1 MPRRTVAGTGLT
13 YHLVAFDRDGR
24 ERSDDPDGTMSRR
37 AAQTLADEPVT
48 DVFVFSHGW
57 QGDVP
62 AAVGQ
67 YDAWTGTMAAAQA
80 DVERARRVR
89 PGFRPLL
96 IGLHWPSLAW
106 GEEELGGWGGAAAS
120 FSLEAGGAA
129 APATGPTSPMA
140 EWVDAYAARLGDTP
154 ETRAALETI
163 VAAAQ
168 ADVAPPTLP
177 PEVRRA
183 VEVLNREADLGS
195 AGPGGAPG
203 DDRQTSDPEA
213 LYQAVL
219 EDEGVSFAP
228 GWLGGLLTLPRLLS
242 FWKMKDLA
250 RRFGETGASGLLG
263 DLRRAAGSG
272 RDVRFHVMGHSFGCI
287 VASAAVAG
295 PPGGAPPPP
304 VDSLVLVQG
313 AMSLWSFCTSIPS
326 SPDQRGY
333 FSSVLAE
340 HKVRGPVVVT
350 TTVYDSA
357 VGRCYPLGAGARQQ
371 VSFAPG
377 ELPTYGAVG
386 TFGVRGPGPVVVDL
400 ELGPP
405 DAAYAFAPGKVYN
418 LECSGVIKRGGPP
431 SGAHGDFLHP
441 EVAHAVWSAALAGQ
455 D

>member
-1 MPRRTVAGTGLT
+1 MPIRTVAGTGLT
-13 YHLVAFDRDGR
+13 YHLIAFDRDGR
-24 ERSDDPDGTMSRR
+24 ERSDDPDGTMGRR
-37 AAQTLADEPVT
+37 AAQTLTDEPVT
-48 DVFVFSHGW
+48 DVFIFSHGW

-62 AAVGQ
+62 SAVGQ
-67 YDAWTGTMAAAQA
+67 YDAWIGTMAAAQA

-96 IGLHWPSLAW
+96 VGLHWPSLPW
-106 GEEELGGWGGAAAS
+106 GEEDLGGWGGASAS
-120 FSLEAGGAA
+120 FSLEAAGAA
-129 APATGPTSPMA
+129 APAGGSSDPMA
-140 EWVDAYAARLGDTP
+140 GWVDAYAARLGDTP

-163 VAAAQ
+163 SAAAQ

-183 VEVLNREADLGS
+183 VGVLNRAAGLEG
-195 AGPGGAPG
+195 AGPGAAPG

-250 RRFGETGASGLLG
+250 RHFGETGGAGLLG
-263 DLRRAAGSG
+263 ALQRA
-272 RDVRFHVMGHSFGCI
+272 DVRFHVMGHSFGCI
-287 VASAAVAG
+287 VASATVAG
-295 PPGGAPPPP
+295 PPGGPPPRP
-304 VDSLVLVQG
+304 ADSVVLVQG
-313 AMSLWSFCTSIPS
+313 AMSLWSFCTSIPPA
-326 SPDQRGY
+326 PDRRGY

-340 HKVRGPVVVT
+340 HKVRGPVVAT

-357 VGRCYPLGAGARQQ
+357 VGRVYPLGAGVRQQ

-377 ELPTYGAVG
+377 ELPTYGALG
-386 TFGVRGPGPVVVDL
+386 AFGVRGPGPAVVDL

-405 DAAYAFAPGKVYN
+405 DAAYGFAPGTVYN
-418 LECSGVIKRGGPP
+418 LECSRVIRRGGPP
-431 SGAHGDFLHP
+431 AGAHGDFLHP
-441 EVAHAVWSAALAGQ
+441 EVAHAVWSAALAGLS
-455 D
+455 